1 MMTRLGPSFPLAL
14 SLFASACAPV
24 PPDGTWDDAR
34 LVDTLGTGDDDSRR
48 RAAVLLGGR
57 KSKAALWPLTK
68 ALGDPR
74 WEVRV
79 AAVEGLE
86 RLADPRADR
95 SILAAARD
103 RHWWVQTTALK
114 VLARRRPPGTANA
127 ARLASGSDND
137 AVRAAGRRLAAAVG
151 G

>member
-1 MMTRLGPSFPLAL
+1 MAL
-14 SLFASACAPV
+14 SGGAFLAMSLLSLACAPSR
-24 PPDGTWDDAR
+24 PDSTWDDAR
-34 LVDTLGTGDDDSRR
+34 LIQTLGTGDDDSRR
-48 RAAVLLGGR
+48 RAAVLLAGR
-57 KSKAALWPLTK
+57 RSPAALWPLTK

-86 RLADPRADR
+86 HLEDPRADR

-114 VLARRRPPGTANA
+114 ALARRRPPGTANA

-137 AVRAAGRRLAAAVG
+137 AVRAAGRRLATAVG
-151 G
+151 I

>member
-1 MMTRLGPSFPLAL
+1 MNRAWLGIPLAL
-14 SLFASACAPV
+14 SLHALACAPSR
-24 PPDGTWDDAR
+24 PDGTWDDAR
-34 LVDTLGTGDDDSRR
+34 LVATLESGDDDSRR
-48 RAAVLLGGR
+48 RAAVLLAGR
-57 KSKAALWPLTK
+57 RTPASLWPLTK

-86 RLADPRADR
+86 RLQDPRADR

-103 RHWWVQTTALK
+103 GHWWVQTTALK
-114 VLARRRPPGTANA
+114 ALARRRPPGTANA
-127 ARLASGSDND
+127 ARLASNSDND

-151 G
+151 I

>member
-1 MMTRLGPSFPLAL
+1 
-14 SLFASACAPV
+14 LF
-24 PPDGTWDDAR
+24 
-34 LVDTLGTGDDDSRR
+34 DTLGRGDDDSRR

-57 KSKAALWPLTK
+57 RSKAALWPLTK

-79 AAVEGLE
+79 AALEGLE
-86 RLADPRADR
+86 RLEDPRADR

-114 VLARRRPPGTANA
+114 ALARRRPPGTADA